1 MKEATMVSIVREMLG
16 VLARRIQ
23 QGGVVLSSNMSEMEE
38 PLVPS
43 GV

>member
-1 MKEATMVSIVREMLG
+1 MVSIVREMLG

-23 QGGVVLSSNMSEMEE
+23 HGGVVLSSTMNEMEE
-38 PLVPS
+38 PLLPS